1 MTGSWRQLC
10 LANLNAAANSFRV
23 GMEAQGNDRLSK
35 CIDALWSGL
44 NQGALQPVSL
54 ASAHL
59 LPILEDLLA
68 AQDRGDY
75 LYVADLLEYGISR
88 YLGA

>member
-1 MTGSWRQLC
+1 MTGSWRQFC

-44 NQGALQPVSL
+44 NQGDLQPGSF
-54 ASAHL
+54 HL

-68 AQDRGDY
+68 AQYRGDY
-75 LYVADLLEYGISR
+75 LYVADLLEYGIRR
-88 YLGA
+88 YLGT